1 MHSAAPT
8 SAPAPGQ
15 RLAWAT
21 STVLISTL
29 VALKLLIHLLTFKGP
44 GWGLFRDELYF
55 IVCGWR
61 LDWGYVDHPPLVPV
75 LARVGD
81 ILFGP
86 LGIRIF
92 PALAGAAMVAL
103 AVLIARELGGGRFAQ
118 VLAGLCVISAPH
130 YLGSQAKLATDS
142 IEPVFWTLCCYVLVL
157 IIKREDPRLWPW
169 FGLFA
174 GLGLEAKHSTAF
186 FGFAIVLGL
195 LLTPQR
201 RLMWSR
207 WFALAAAIAFLMF
220 LPNLIWEVR
229 HDWATLELLENVK
242 NSTKNIV
249 LGPWQYFTAQ
259 IMEMHPV
266 TFPVWLAGL
275 AYFFFQPAGRRW
287 RVFAFAYVVLF
298 VLFVVLR

>member
-1 MHSAAPT
+1 
-8 SAPAPGQ
+8 
-15 RLAWAT
+15 
-21 STVLISTL
+21 
-29 VALKLLIHLLTFKGP
+29 
-44 GWGLFRDELYF
+44 
-55 IVCGWR
+55 
-61 LDWGYVDHPPLVPV
+61 
-75 LARVGD
+75 
-81 ILFGP
+81 
-86 LGIRIF
+86 
-92 PALAGAAMVAL
+92 
-103 AVLIARELGGGRFAQ
+103 
-118 VLAGLCVISAPH
+118 
-130 YLGSQAKLATDS
+130 
-142 IEPVFWTLCCYVLVL
+142 
-157 IIKREDPRLWPW
+157 
-169 FGLFA
+169 
-174 GLGLEAKHSTAF
+174 
-186 FGFAIVLGL
+186 
-195 LLTPQR
+195 TPQR

-298 VLFVVLR
+298 VLFVVLRGKAYYLASFYAVLFAGGAVWAAQVTAAGKMRLLRPVYIALLLISTAALSPLILTVLSPERTLAYQNALGLKPSRSERSHTSELAQHFSDRLGWQEMATSVADVYRSLPEADRHQAAIFAQNFGEAGAIDVYGKSLGLPPALSGHQNYFLWGTHGWNGDVLIVMDDSPG